1 MLKHVLQ
8 KLWARLLNAWFTIT
22 TFQMKSDMG
31 IPKLTSHL
39 HPHCVSHYTW
49 SHDKTELKFWGQF
62 TSQQEQ
68 IPFGAVHTGPS
79 FPRAFFQHLTHEH
92 REGGTHNVQITWI
105 LNISSSGYE
114 NLFLQVG
121 YFLLLHH
128 ISRSAP
134 HFFFFF
140 TAFLSA
146 ASRIFRRQD
155 SFCVNGPLKG

>member
-1 MLKHVLQ
+1 MRDSLSPHFRWSQTWEYPNWLLICILIVLVITHGHMTRRSSNSGGSSQ
-8 KLWARLLNAWFTIT
+8 ANKSKSHLGLFTQGPVFHARL
-22 TFQMKSDMG
+22 
-31 IPKLTSHL
+31 
-39 HPHCVSHYTW
+39 
-49 SHDKTELKFWGQF
+49 
-62 TSQQEQ
+62 
-68 IPFGAVHTGPS
+68 
-79 FPRAFFQHLTHEH
+79 FQHLTHEH